1 MKIGILTYHWAQNY
15 GAVLQCFALKSK
27 LEEMGHDVFI
37 IDRLPNYRGILRKL
51 YHSFSYEH
59 YLSWIKFSRFNKSF
73 LTPKT
78 RKYRS
83 TEKLQRDFG
92 KERLDAVIVG
102 SDQVWRWNLMG
113 YNYFLDFV
121 DNRYIRKISYAAS
134 FGLSHWKEN
143 GLDVAKVGQLL
154 AGFDAISV
162 REQSGITICSHTFG
176 VKAELVVDPTLLFQ
190 ASFYEKTLLSGYPK
204 MSNHK
209 LVSCILGKENKGQ
222 CFQLSNWAWKQSI
235 PYEELFWTSWNFG
248 RMEFCRGS
256 FFHPSVSDWL
266 NEIRNAEYV
275 VTNSYHCMVFAILFK
290 KKFVVLN
297 NRSGGSD
304 RIRTLLAALH
314 LDNRFI
320 LSLDDCLSLKARLDY
335 PIPYHVV
342 DEHLMNFR
350 KPSLD
355 FLKRHLV

>member
-1 MKIGILTYHWAQNY
+1 MRIGILTYHWAQNY

-37 IDRLPNYRGILRKL
+37 IDRLPKYQGILRKL
-51 YHSFSYEH
+51 YHSFSYE
-59 YLSWIKFSRFNKSF
+59 YFLSWLKFSRFNKVF

-78 RKYRS
+78 RKYHS
-83 TEKLQRDFG
+83 SEKMLQDFG

-102 SDQVWRWNLMG
+102 SDQVWRWNIMG

-121 DNRYIRKISYAAS
+121 DKRCTKKIAYAAS

-143 GLDVAKVGQLL
+143 GLDVSKVSKLL
-154 AGFDAISV
+154 SEFDAISV
-162 REQSGITICSHTFG
+162 REESGITICSHTFG
-176 VKAELVVDPTLLFQ
+176 VKAELVVDPTLLFS
-190 ASFYEKTLLSGYPK
+190 ASFYERTLLSDYQKIP
-204 MSNHK
+204 NHK
-209 LVSCILGKENKGQ
+209 VVSCILGKENKGK
-222 CFQLSNWAWKQSI
+222 CFQLSNWAWKHSI

-248 RMEFCRGS
+248 RMEFCKGS
-256 FFHPSVSDWL
+256 FFHLSVSDWL

-275 VTNSYHCMVFAILFK
+275 ITNSYHCMVFAILFK

-304 RIRTLLAALH
+304 RIRTLLSALH
-314 LDNRFI
+314 LESHF
-320 LSLDDCLSLKARLDY
+320 LVSLDDCLSLKARLDH

-342 DEHLMNFR
+342 DEYIMNYR
-350 KPSLD
+350 KASLS
-355 FLKRHLV
+355 FLRNI